1 MHELS
6 ICTSIAAI
14 AGEHAAGRAV
24 EEVHLDIGHLRQV
37 VPETLE
43 YSWALVVEDSPLAG
57 STLVVNHIP
66 AALECRSC
74 AATTTIDVPVFRC
87 GTCGSTDVTVTSGD
101 ELLVRSLEL
110 AGS

>member
-14 AGEHAAGRAV
+14 AGEHAGGRVV
-24 EEVHLDIGHLRQV
+24 EEVHVDIGHLRQV

-43 YSWALVVEDSPLAG
+43 FSWELVVDGTPLAG
-57 STLVVNHIP
+57 SRLVVNHVP
-66 AALECRSC
+66 ATLECRSC
-74 AATTTIDVPVFRC
+74 ATSTTIDAPVFRC
-87 GTCGSTDVTVTSGD
+87 GCGSTDVEVTSGD

-110 AGS
+110 SGA

>member
-14 AGEHAAGRAV
+14 VGDHAAGRTV

-43 YSWALVVEDSPLAG
+43 YSWELVVDGTPLAG
-57 STLVVNHIP
+57 SRLVVNHVP
-66 AALECRSC
+66 ATIECRSC
-74 AATTTIDVPVFRC
+74 SASTTIDAPVFRC
-87 GTCGSTDVTVTSGD
+87 ACGSTEVDVTSGD

-110 AGS
+110 SGA